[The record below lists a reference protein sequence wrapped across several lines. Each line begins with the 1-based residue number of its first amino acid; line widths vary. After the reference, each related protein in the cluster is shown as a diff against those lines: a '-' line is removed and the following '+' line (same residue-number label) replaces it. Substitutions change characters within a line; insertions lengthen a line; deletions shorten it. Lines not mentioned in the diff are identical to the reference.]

1 MVASDRTYQIIGVA
15 MEVHKELGAGFLEAV
30 YQETFE
36 KELSE
41 KHDVSQ
47 KLNRCSLINR
57 CWFWQIKNIVNMKC
71 DTMPWAELMTHDC
84 CI

>member
-15 MEVHKELGAGFLEAV
+15 MEVHKELGAGFFEAV

-41 KHDVSQ
+41 KNILFKSQ
-47 KLNRCSLINR
+47 PQLRIENRGRTQLT
-57 CWFWQIKNIVNMKC
+57 V
-71 DTMPWAELMTHDC
+71 
-84 CI
+84 